1 MSQGRLRDVET
12 NAVNFEGVANSDH
25 LNNNSSS
32 SYANSLIADAEPG
45 TVSTPQSGTPEPEL
59 DQLKVPASSN
69 QNLKIGQT
77 EAPRLGNL
85 ETNL

>member
-12 NAVNFEGVANSDH
+12 NVVNFEEVANSDH
-25 LNNNSSS
+25 LNNNSSC
-32 SYANSLIADAEPG
+32 ANSLTVDAEPG
-45 TVSTPQSGTPEPEL
+45 TVSTPQPRTPEPEL
-59 DQLKVPASSN
+59 DQLKVPTSSN